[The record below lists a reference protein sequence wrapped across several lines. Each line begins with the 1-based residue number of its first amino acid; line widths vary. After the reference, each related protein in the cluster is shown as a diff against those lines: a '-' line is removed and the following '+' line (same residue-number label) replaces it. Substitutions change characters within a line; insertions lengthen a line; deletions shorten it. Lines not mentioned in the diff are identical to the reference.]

1 MEFQTV
7 LENRRSVRSYRMPT
21 TRNTLCEFLE
31 LSRCSPNLSRKEVL
45 SSKLGSFFSY
55 RFFLAT
61 RVKKGQRLK
70 SLSLPHFHI
79 SL

>member
-31 LSRCSPNLSRKEVL
+31 LSRCSPKSVRKEAR
-45 SSKLGSFFSY
+45 SGKPGSFFSY

-61 RVKKGQRLK
+61 RVKKGQQLK
-70 SLSLPHFHI
+70 SLSLPHFRI

>member
-45 SSKLGSFFSY
+45 SDFSRYSRKKGTAIKIAVPSTFSY
-55 RFFLAT
+55 ILMIFDL
-61 RVKKGQRLK
+61 
-70 SLSLPHFHI
+70 
-79 SL
+79 

>member
-1 MEFQTV
+1 MDFQTV

-21 TRNTLCEFLE
+21 TRKHALRVFE
-31 LSRCSPNLSRKEVL
+31 LSRCSPNLHASM
-45 SSKLGSFFSY
+45 

-61 RVKKGQRLK
+61 RVKGQQLK